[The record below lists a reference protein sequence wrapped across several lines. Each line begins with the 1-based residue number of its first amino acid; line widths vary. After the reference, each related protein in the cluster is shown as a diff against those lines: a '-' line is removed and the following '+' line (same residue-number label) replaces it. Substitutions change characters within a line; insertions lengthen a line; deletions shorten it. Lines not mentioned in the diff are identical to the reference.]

1 MTDTN
6 KESVKD
12 TMVSILYEENKKFRY
27 AIGEILEDVA
37 FYGNDET
44 LEAVRKVLIKYGI
57 DN

>member
-12 TMVSILYEENKKFRY
+12 MIILYEENKKFRY
-27 AIGEILEDVA
+27 AIGEILDDVA

-57 DN
+57 DNN

>member
-12 TMVSILYEENKKFRY
+12 MIILYEENKKFRY
-27 AIGEILEDVA
+27 AIGEILDDVA
-37 FYGNDET
+37 YYGNDEV
-44 LEAVRKVLIKYGI
+44 LEAVRKILIKYGI